1 MNFLS
6 RLLDAFFSAW
16 ELSWIRFVRD
26 LHTFAGRPYYFN
38 KITMINI
45 DGDQQAKAILEYND
59 IMVQRL
65 EEIGYNADYPENA
78 VRMFTVSCVAPEE
91 FGFDDDE

>member
-6 RLLDAFFSAW
+6 RLFDAFLSTC

-26 LHTFAGRPYYFN
+26 LHTYAGRPYYFS
-38 KITMINI
+38 KITMITM
-45 DGDQQAKAILEYND
+45 DGEQQAKAILEYNE

-65 EEIGYNADYPENA
+65 QEIGYDITYPDTA
-78 VRMFTVSCVAPEE
+78 VQMFTVSCVAPEE
-91 FGFDDDE
+91 FGFDDE